1 MQIVGIYGSPRKG
14 GNTDRMMDAFLEG
27 ALEAGASV
35 ERVYVRR
42 LKMQGCVGCGGCDET
57 GACVV
62 DDGMQ
67 PVYPL
72 LEAADGVVVASP
84 IYFYN
89 VTGQLKLL
97 IDRCQALFMKKQL
110 EAPDGKAHGQTKPKK
125 GFLLSAAATRGKR
138 LFDCALLTMHYFLD
152 ALGGQLVGDLCF
164 RELEGKTDV
173 TKAPELLARCR
184 EAGRQFAGE

>member
-1 MQIVGIYGSPRKG
+1 MQVLGIYGSPRKG
-14 GNTDRMMDAFLEG
+14 GNTDRMLDAFLEG
-27 ALEAGASV
+27 AVEAGASV

-57 GACVV
+57 GTCVV

-67 PVYPL
+67 SVYPL
-72 LEAADGVVVASP
+72 LEGAEGVVVATP

-110 EAPDGKAHGQTKPKK
+110 GAGNGTDQGATPPRK

-152 ALGGQLVGDLCF
+152 AIGGQLVGDLCF

-173 TKAPELLARCR
+173 AQVPDLLAQCR
-184 EAGRQFAGE
+184 EAGRRFAGE